1 MVTGYTATEYGDFLI
16 ASLKDP
22 YYDTAKILSWE
33 IIAGVQNFQTVGT
46 VSTTIGSTR
55 LSGNLTNF
63 NFFTPGDVLI
73 LGNTEYTIDTI
84 ISPIELDFIET
95 VNFTTNGLE
104 YYKPIDSSNFFDYEY
119 RWSYDNAQFS
129 ELRPLNNTLGY
140 PNLLGLTFDPLK
152 PLWLD
157 VRAEVSAL
165 STGSTISVI
174 SITYTLETEAGVIE
188 SCPQFCVECTDP
200 FAMNGC
206 ANIEVCAED
215 NLFNPYDLNKS
226 VHIYKQIMDMTSNIF
241 GHKVQ
246 YFRTE
251 SDKRTEDVHLMEY
264 SLNNVVDKQDVKVL
278 VPDNEFPD
286 ESMTYD
292 VFGMEFAEFEIHITA
307 GAFEAAFGVG
317 KKPRNKDYM
326 FIPIIN
332 RMYEISSSALAD
344 EFNAASSYWRVMLVK
359 YQDRSS
365 VIKNQFEVDTDSLVT
380 GVEEVFGERQ
390 KEEQQKD
397 TNPQQ
402 FQTVSTAYRDGI
414 RGFIDQNI
422 KIEDYDLKNRWTV
435 VSKNYY
441 DLSDV
446 TSSTSAVEY
455 SVGSKLNSS
464 DNLAISLWFSP
475 QFENT
480 DIQEYMLFGDLSA
493 NGNGFKIYVSAT
505 RFRINAGGNDY
516 LFEHDSLLQKGEW
529 YGLVLNINNKFL
541 QVSMSLYRLDSTND
555 NGTIQGNRPQDSD
568 NSLIKE
574 YSLVN
579 NVNAPLIW
587 DAGSNY
593 HLRGNNTKM
602 TNIRVF
608 TSVIE
613 LEQHS
618 NILNQYVVR
627 DNQLSIIIDNAIPSL
642 EYQRFKNAR

>member
-16 ASLKDP
+16 TSLIDP
-22 YYDTAKILSWE
+22 YYNTTKVISWE

-46 VSTTIGSTR
+46 VSTAIGTTR

-63 NFFTPGDVLI
+63 NFFTPGDKLI

-84 ISPIELDFIET
+84 ISPIELDFTEN
-95 VNFTTNGLE
+95 VNFTTTDLE
-104 YYKPIDSSNFFDYEY
+104 YYKPTDSSNYFDYEY
-119 RWSYDNAQFS
+119 RWSTDNAQFS
-129 ELRPLNNTLGY
+129 ELRQLNNSPGY
-140 PNLLGLTFDPLK
+140 PNLLGLNFDPLK
-152 PLWLD
+152 PLWLNA
-157 VRAEVSAL
+157 RAEVAAL
-165 STGSTISVI
+165 SSGSTISLI

-188 SCPQFCVECTDP
+188 SCPQFCIGCTDP

-251 SDKRTEDVHLMEY
+251 SDIRTEDVHLMEY
-264 SLNNVVDKQDVKVL
+264 SLNNVVDKQEVKVL

-307 GAFEAAFGVG
+307 GAFEAAFGAG

-332 RMYEISSSALAD
+332 KMYEISSSSLAD
-344 EFNAASSYWRVMLVK
+344 EFNHTSSYWRVMLVK
-359 YQDRSS
+359 YQNRSS

-402 FQTVSTAYRDGI
+402 FQTVSTSYRDGI
-414 RGFIDQNI
+414 RGFVNQNI
-422 KIEDYDLKNRWTV
+422 KIEDFDLKNRWTV

-441 DLSDV
+441 DLTDV
-446 TSSTSAVEY
+446 TSSVAAVEY
-455 SVGSKLNSS
+455 SVQSKLKSN
-464 DNLAISLWFSP
+464 DNLAVSMWFCP

-480 DIQEYMLFGDLSA
+480 DIQEYILFGDLAA
-493 NGNGFKIYVSAT
+493 NGSGFKIYVSASK
-505 RFRINAGGNDY
+505 FRINAGGSDY
-516 LFEHDSLLQKGEW
+516 IFDHVELLQKGEW

-541 QVSMSLYRLDSTND
+541 QVSASLYRLDSTNN
-555 NGTIQGNRPQDSD
+555 NGTTQGNRPQDND

-593 HLRGNNTKM
+593 HLRGSNTKI

>member
-16 ASLKDP
+16 TSLIDP
-22 YYDTAKILSWE
+22 YYNTTKVISWE

-46 VSTTIGSTR
+46 VSTAIGTTR

-63 NFFTPGDVLI
+63 NFFTPGDKLI

-84 ISPIELDFIET
+84 ISPIELDFTEN
-95 VNFTTNGLE
+95 VNFTTTDLE
-104 YYKPIDSSNFFDYEY
+104 YYKPTDSSNYFDYEY
-119 RWSYDNAQFS
+119 RWSTDNAQFS
-129 ELRPLNNTLGY
+129 ELRQLNNSPGY
-140 PNLLGLTFDPLK
+140 PNLLGLNFDPLK
-152 PLWLD
+152 PLWLNA
-157 VRAEVSAL
+157 RAEVAAL
-165 STGSTISVI
+165 SSGSTISLI

-188 SCPQFCVECTDP
+188 SCPQFCIGCTDP

-251 SDKRTEDVHLMEY
+251 SDIRTEDVHLMEY
-264 SLNNVVDKQDVKVL
+264 SLNNVVDKQEVKVL

-332 RMYEISSSALAD
+332 KMYEISSSSLAD
-344 EFNAASSYWRVMLVK
+344 EFNHTSSYWRVMLVK

-390 KEEQQKD
+390 KEEQEKD
-397 TNPQQ
+397 TNPHQ
-402 FQTVSTAYRDGI
+402 FQTISTSYRDGI
-414 RGFIDQNI
+414 RGFIDQDL

-441 DLSDV
+441 DLTDVGSDQ
-446 TSSTSAVEY
+446 TAVEY
-455 SVGSKLNSS
+455 SIPSKLASS
-464 DNLAISLWFSP
+464 DNLAISLWFNP
-475 QFENT
+475 QFEST
-480 DIQEYMLFGDLSA
+480 DTGEYVLFGDLA
-493 NGNGFKIYVSAT
+493 AFGGFKIYISAT
-505 RFRINAGGNDY
+505 NLRINAGGYDY
-516 LFEHDSLLQKGEW
+516 VFTHSTLLQKGEW

-541 QVSMSLYRLDSTND
+541 QVSASLYRLDSTGNS
-555 NGTIQGNRPQDSD
+555 GTAIGSRPQDSNND
-568 NSLIKE
+568 LIKE
-574 YSLVN
+574 YTSSMDVSSQLV
-579 NVNAPLIW
+579 W
-587 DAGSNY
+587 DTGSNY
-593 HLRGNNTKM
+593 HLRGNSTKM

-608 TSVIE
+608 TNVIE

-642 EYQRFKNAR
+642 GYQRFKNAR

>member
-16 ASLKDP
+16 TSLIDP
-22 YYDTAKILSWE
+22 YYNTTKVISWE

-46 VSTTIGSTR
+46 VSTTIGTTR

-63 NFFTPGDVLI
+63 NFLTPGDKLI

-84 ISPIELDFIET
+84 ISPIELDFTEN
-95 VNFTTNGLE
+95 VNFTTTDLE
-104 YYKPIDSSNFFDYEY
+104 YYKPTDSSNYFDYEY
-119 RWSYDNAQFS
+119 RWSTDNAQFS
-129 ELRPLNNTLGY
+129 ELRQLNNSLGY
-140 PNLLGLTFDPLK
+140 PNLLGLNFDPLK
-152 PLWLD
+152 PLWLN
-157 VRAEVSAL
+157 VRAEVAAL
-165 STGSTISVI
+165 SSGSTISLI

-188 SCPQFCVECTDP
+188 SCPQFCIGCTDP

-206 ANIEVCAED
+206 ANIEVCVED

-226 VHIYKQIMDMTSNIF
+226 VHIYKQVMDMTSNIF

-307 GAFEAAFGVG
+307 GAFEAAFGAG

-332 RMYEISSSALAD
+332 KMYEISSSSLAD
-344 EFNAASSYWRVMLVK
+344 EFNHTSSYWRVMLVK

-365 VIKNQFEVDTDSLVT
+365 VIKNQFEVDTDTLVT

-390 KEEQQKD
+390 SEEQEKD

-414 RGFIDQNI
+414 RGFVNRNI
-422 KIEDYDLKNRWTV
+422 KIEDFDLKNRWTV

-441 DLSDV
+441 DLTDV
-446 TSSTSAVEY
+446 TSSAAAVEY
-455 SVGSKLNSS
+455 SVQSKLKSN
-464 DNLAISLWFSP
+464 DNLAVSMWFCP
-475 QFENT
+475 QFDNT
-480 DIQEYMLFGDLSA
+480 DLKEYVLFGDLAA
-493 NGNGFKIYVSAT
+493 NGDGFKIYVSASK
-505 RFRINAGGNDY
+505 FRINAGGNDY
-516 LFEHDSLLQKGEW
+516 IFDHVELLQKGEW
-529 YGLVLNINNKFL
+529 YGLVLNINHIFL

-555 NGTIQGNRPQDSD
+555 NGTTQGNRPQDSD

-579 NVNAPLIW
+579 NANAPLIW

-593 HLRGNNTKM
+593 HLRGSNTKI
-602 TNIRVF
+602 TNVRVF

-642 EYQRFKNAR
+642 GYQRFKNAR